1 MAGRLLAALGSALL
15 LGGCGSGPEPGAPPV
30 APATPGVPR
39 PSGDPTGP
47 AKVACPPDG
56 ALIREIVVS
65 AALGLRGMSLELV
78 NCGSA
83 PYRLKGFPAPRLR
96 DADGQPMAVRIVP
109 GATGIASGFDA
120 PPRPLVLAPGDRA
133 QAALLWRNT
142 VTDATVPAANGR
154 YLEVAPGAG
163 PAGPAGRAGRADRPR
178 HHRPARRQRLAAGR
192 ATDPHGPGG
201 RDAVRGPGGRDP
213 GAGQPTMR

>member
-1 MAGRLLAALGSALL
+1 MTGARVVGRLLAALGSALL
-15 LGGCGSGPEPGAPPV
+15 LSGCGSGPEPGAPSV

-83 PYRLKGFPAPRLR
+83 PYRLDGPIDLGTTGRLGVS
-96 DADGQPMAVRIVP
+96 A
-109 GATGIASGFDA
+109 
-120 PPRPLVLAPGDRA
+120 
-133 QAALLWRNT
+133 W
-142 VTDATVPAANGR
+142 
-154 YLEVAPGAG
+154 
-163 PAGPAGRAGRADRPR
+163 
-178 HHRPARRQRLAAGR
+178 RPAERPTPTAPETGTPSGDPEAGTPPPDSRL
-192 ATDPHGPGG
+192 
-201 RDAVRGPGGRDP
+201 
-213 GAGQPTMR
+213 

>member
-1 MAGRLLAALGSALL
+1 MVGRLLAALGSALL
-15 LGGCGSGPEPGAPPV
+15 LSGCGSGPEPGAPPV
-30 APATPGVPR
+30 APGTPGVPR

-47 AKVACPPDG
+47 AKVACPPGG
-56 ALIREIVVS
+56 ALIREVVVS

-96 DADGQPMAVRIVP
+96 DADGQPMAVRILP

-120 PPRPLVLAPGDRA
+120 PPRQLVLAPGDRA

-154 YLEVAPGAG
+154 YLEVAPVSG
-163 PAGPAGRAGRADRPR
+163 
-178 HHRPARRQRLAAGR
+178 RPAQPVELDGPIDLGNTGRLGVSAWKR
-192 ATDPHGPGG
+192 YDGPSS
-201 RDAVRGPGGRDP
+201 P
-213 GAGQPTMR
+213 QPPAPSDLPSSVPTPDSRL